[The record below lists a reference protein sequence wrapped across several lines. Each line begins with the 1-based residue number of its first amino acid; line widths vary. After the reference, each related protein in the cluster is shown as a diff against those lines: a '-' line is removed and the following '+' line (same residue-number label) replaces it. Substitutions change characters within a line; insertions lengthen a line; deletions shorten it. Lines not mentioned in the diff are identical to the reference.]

1 MIKPLRA
8 ILKILQG
15 KIILNNGTDVRI
27 VKREYPID
35 KTPCITIDNSSSTS
49 IIQKNIIN
57 KDYIIPNNHPQY
69 TDAERKCHKKDTESG
84 IFHITVESRR
94 INRTV
99 FVIDLEISCEER
111 QIEKTTER
119 DQK

>member
-1 MIKPLRA
+1 MATVPIEA
-8 ILKILQG
+8 KIEY
-15 KIILNNGTDVRI
+15 RI
-27 VKREYPID
+27 VLFYISFS
-35 KTPCITIDNSSSTS
+35 CSSVLF
-49 IIQKNIIN
+49 QV
-57 KDYIIPNNHPQY
+57 DRYRQQNNQPQY

-84 IFHITVESRR
+84 ILHIAVESCR